1 MLSDDPNNDDDDD
14 NKRLAIDLFCR
25 LLFLKS
31 RDVHHNSDGSIF
43 SSSDDDDDDDDD
55 DVSRKHTSAILLKDT
70 RRSVRPLLF
79 LVGCDDCIELV
90 VEVEGV
96 VLLLR
101 IIVVADVRI

>member
-1 MLSDDPNNDDDDD
+1 LLSDDPNNDDDDD

-31 RDVHHNSDGSIF
+31 PDVHHNSDGSIF
-43 SSSDDDDDDDDD
+43 SSSDDDDDD